1 MDEDRSLVSRRT
13 AIKSG
18 AVALTTGVI
27 GTGAVLYSSRP
38 ALAVTVDTWD
48 AGEDLAITTQDGTV
62 DEVVVDP
69 TVTVDYANLEPDRE
83 IEFGMTVREADD
95 INNNAG
101 QGYPSTGEFILEG
114 RSGTFTED
122 LSPAIDLVVRASFD
136 EEVLFAD
143 EPGGSNTTTLDV
155 EFSAEVLDQPALDP
169 IEHTDSFDLTV
180 NNAAPEASVD
190 ASASTSVSSEDEV

>member
-101 QGYPSTGEFILEG
+101 QGYPSTGEFTLEG

-143 EPGGSNTTTLDV
+143 EPGESNTTTLDV
-155 EFSAEVLDQPALDP
+155 EFSAEVLDQPALEP
-169 IEHTDSFDLTV
+169 VEQTDSFDLTV
-180 NNAAPEASVD
+180 TNAEPEASVN
-190 ASASTSVSSEDEV
+190 ASASTSVDSEEEV